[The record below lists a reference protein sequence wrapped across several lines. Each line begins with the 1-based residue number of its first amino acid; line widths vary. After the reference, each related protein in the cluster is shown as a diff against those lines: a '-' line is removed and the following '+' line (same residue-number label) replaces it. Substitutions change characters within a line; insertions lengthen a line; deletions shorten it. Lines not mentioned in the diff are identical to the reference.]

1 MFESALFRKKCIFFV
16 FFYVK
21 ICIYQKFVVILH
33 RQIKNDAKK
42 KTKSKTKKNKVMK
55 TNCKQNDIYAQ
66 ITGAII
72 KELENG
78 TVPWQKPWQNGEFM
92 GCISHTSG
100 KPYSVLNQWLL
111 GNRAGE
117 WMTYKQIEKEGGKVK
132 KGEKAS
138 LVVFWEFV
146 QKVVRKEEKE
156 ETDESGEV
164 IGTEAKEYIKRYPV
178 LKGYHVFHIDQCEGI
193 KPRFDNR
200 AKTYEHTPVELAEQI
215 VAEYVEREA
224 LKLEIKDTN
233 KACYYPLADKVQIP
247 MRKQFK
253 EGAEY
258 YSTLFHELTHST
270 GHAKRLNRAEITHV
284 NFFGSED
291 YSKEELVA
299 EMGAAFL
306 CQAVKIECEKAFRNS
321 AAYIA
326 GWLRALK
333 NDKKLVVVAAA
344 KAERAAEYIMH
355 GNK

>member
-1 MFESALFRKKCIFFV
+1 
-16 FFYVK
+16 
-21 ICIYQKFVVILH
+21 
-33 RQIKNDAKK
+33 
-42 KTKSKTKKNKVMK
+42 MK
-55 TNCKQNDIYAQ
+55 TNTKQNDIYAQ

-100 KPYSVLNQWLL
+100 KPYSMLNQWLL

-117 WMTYKQIEKEGGKVK
+117 WLTYKQIQKEGGKVK
-132 KGEKAS
+132 AGEKSS
-138 LVVFWEFV
+138 LVVFWDFV
-146 QKVVRKEEKE
+146 NVTKTETEE
-156 ETDESGEV
+156 DENGNKIEV
-164 IGTEAKEYIKRYPV
+164 EKIVKRYPM
-178 LKGYHVFHIDQCEGI
+178 LKGYNVFHIEQCEGI
-193 KPRFDNR
+193 KPKFGNK
-200 AKTYEHTPVELAEQI
+200 AKTYDHTPVEMAEQI

-224 LKLEIKDTN
+224 LRLEIKDTN
-233 KACYYPLADKVQIP
+233 RACYSPFFDKVEIP

-270 GHAKRLNRAEITHV
+270 GHARRLNRPEIVNV

-306 CQAVKIECEKAFRNS
+306 CQAVKIECEKAFKNS

-333 NDKKLVVVAAA
+333 NDRKLVVMAAA
-344 KAERAAEYIMH
+344 KAEKAAEYIMN
-355 GNK
+355 GK

>member
-1 MFESALFRKKCIFFV
+1 
-16 FFYVK
+16 
-21 ICIYQKFVVILH
+21 
-33 RQIKNDAKK
+33 
-42 KTKSKTKKNKVMK
+42 MK
-55 TNCKQNDIYAQ
+55 TNAKQNDIYAQ

-78 TVPWQKPWQNGEFM
+78 TVPWHKPWQNGEFR

-100 KPYSVLNQWLL
+100 KPYSMLNQWLL

-117 WMTYKQIEKEGGKVK
+117 WLTFGQIQKEGGKVK
-132 KGEKAS
+132 QGEKAS
-138 LVVFWEFV
+138 FVVFWQFTDVTKKVTEV
-146 QKVVRKEEKE
+146 DDETGEEIERLKVVKK
-156 ETDESGEV
+156 
-164 IGTEAKEYIKRYPV
+164 YPL
-178 LKGYHVFHIDQCEGI
+178 LKGYNVFHIDQCEGI
-193 KPRFDNR
+193 KARFKNK
-200 AKTYEHTPVELAEQI
+200 AKTFDHTPVEIAEEI
-215 VAEYVEREA
+215 VNGYANREA
-224 LKLEIKDTN
+224 LKLEIKDIN
-233 KACYYPLADKVQIP
+233 HACYYPTLDRVEIP

-270 GHAKRLNRAEITHV
+270 GHASRLNRPEITHV

-306 CQAVKIECEKAFRNS
+306 CQSAKIECEKAFKNS

-344 KAERAAEYIMH
+344 KAEKAAEYIMT
-355 GNK
+355 GKK

>member
-1 MFESALFRKKCIFFV
+1 
-16 FFYVK
+16 
-21 ICIYQKFVVILH
+21 
-33 RQIKNDAKK
+33 
-42 KTKSKTKKNKVMK
+42 MK
-55 TNCKQNDIYAQ
+55 TNAKQNDIYAQ

-78 TVPWQKPWQNGEFM
+78 TVPWQKPWQNGTFM

-100 KPYSVLNQWLL
+100 KPYSMLNQWLL

-117 WMTYKQIEKEGGKVK
+117 WLTYKQIQKEGGKVK
-132 KGEKAS
+132 AGEKSS
-138 LVVFWEFV
+138 LVVFWSFTD
-146 QKVVRKEEKE
+146 VVKKET
-156 ETDESGEV
+156 ETDENGNEIEV
-164 IGTEAKEYIKRYPV
+164 CKVVKRYPI
-178 LKGYHVFHIDQCEGI
+178 LKGYNVFHVEQCEGI
-193 KPRFDNR
+193 KPRFNNE
-200 AKTYEHTPVELAEQI
+200 ALTYEHTTVEMAEQI

-224 LKLEIKDTN
+224 LRLEIKDTN
-233 KACYYPLADKVQIP
+233 RACYSPFFDKVELP

-270 GHAKRLNRAEITHV
+270 GHARRLNRPEIV
-284 NFFGSED
+284 NINFFGSED

-306 CQAVKIECEKAFRNS
+306 CQAVKIECEKAFKNS

-333 NDKKLVVVAAA
+333 NDKKLVVMAAA
-344 KAERAAEYIMH
+344 KAEKAAEYIMH
-355 GNK
+355 GTK